1 MKVRLNDYEI
11 HRYILSIRVEVEG
24 EVYPV
29 DLSYDVWSGY
39 DLTFLN
45 DQGQKIPYPE
55 WAIKMEQES
64 DDSLGY
70 ILEASLGGSL
80 EWFWQILSA
89 GKEVSA

>member
-11 HRYILSIRVEVEG
+11 HNYVLAIRVEVEG

-29 DLSYDVWSGY
+29 DLSYDSYDGY

-55 WAIKMEQES
+55 WATKMEQES

-70 ILEASLGGSL
+70 ILETSIGKRL
-80 EWFWQILSA
+80 EWVDQ
-89 GKEVSA
+89 KVSA